1 MDELEALGIH
11 AIGLFTESL
20 RAHGSIDNVNG
31 QAVDR
36 FPTALTFLLD
46 KVTGKCLVDVLISSM
61 AFAMGEVNPDGP
73 TLGNWSADAVK
84 ALNVPVLQA
93 INSVGTYAEWKESAR
108 GLNPLDTA
116 MNVAIPEF
124 DGRIITLPISF
135 MAPVHDDNQ
144 GDNAQYYEPVQD
156 RVAQVA
162 KQANRLARLRHK
174 PNEEKRIA
182 FMLTNS
188 SGKAERIGDAVGLDT
203 PASIIK
209 VFEAMKDV
217 GYQFG
222 DDFPTDGDTLI
233 QNLVDRCSYD
243 EIYLTE
249 SQLANAAGH
258 VPKEVYNRLFDH
270 LPKKQKDHMVEQ
282 WGKPP
287 GEAYV
292 HDDAIALAGLEF
304 EKTTATTTTTTT
316 AAAAAGE
323 GGPNSNTRTN
333 IMTSKTPPPPLAPV
347 PVAKRNNT
355 TKKSNNPSATTPTST
370 ASTTNMTKS
379 STNTTIITTIGSSG
393 ARLPNPNNNNNNPT
407 NNTAIPNSNN
417 ARFFNIYEYLAG
429 ADTKEPLRK
438 FYPMER
444 TMPFWA
450 LLGLTVYVEQWR
462 EDGGYGNL
470 RESVHWAPV

>member
-1 MDELEALGIH
+1 MFRYLADHLFKHGFGYDPAESQPDHGLYHPRFMGSNRAQATASYLQKCVTSIAKPVVAIIFYRCHFLSGNTAFVDALVDELEALGIT

-135 MAPVHDDNQ
+135 MAPVDDNQ
-144 GDNAQYYEPVQD
+144 SDNAQYYEPVQD
-156 RVAQVA
+156 RVAMVA

-188 SGKAERIGDAVGLDT
+188 SGKAERIGDAVGL
-203 PASIIK
+203 
-209 VFEAMKDV
+209 E
-217 GYQFG
+217 
-222 DDFPTDGDTLI
+222 
-233 QNLVDRCSYD
+233 
-243 EIYLTE
+243 
-249 SQLANAAGH
+249 
-258 VPKEVYNRLFDH
+258 
-270 LPKKQKDHMVEQ
+270 
-282 WGKPP
+282 
-287 GEAYV
+287 
-292 HDDAIALAGLEF
+292 
-304 EKTTATTTTTTT
+304 
-316 AAAAAGE
+316 
-323 GGPNSNTRTN
+323 
-333 IMTSKTPPPPLAPV
+333 
-347 PVAKRNNT
+347 
-355 TKKSNNPSATTPTST
+355 
-370 ASTTNMTKS
+370 
-379 STNTTIITTIGSSG
+379 
-393 ARLPNPNNNNNNPT
+393 
-407 NNTAIPNSNN
+407 
-417 ARFFNIYEYLAG
+417 
-429 ADTKEPLRK
+429 
-438 FYPMER
+438 
-444 TMPFWA
+444 
-450 LLGLTVYVEQWR
+450 
-462 EDGGYGNL
+462 
-470 RESVHWAPV
+470 